1 MTEAPAGTAPP
12 APAGPVPAGPAQA
25 APAQAPAVLAR
36 AGRVLRRLAAMAATL
51 LVTSFLVFSSL
62 YLAPGDPVSFLV
74 RGRSPG
80 PEQLA
85 ELRHQYGFDQPF
97 LLRYW
102 HWLEGVVQ
110 GDFGRSHLFHQDV
123 SAVIWSRLP
132 SSLLLVT
139 TAALIIAV
147 VGVGA
152 GIVGA
157 LRRGTRTDR
166 TLMLLVTIGAAAPA
180 FVVALLLRSLLGVRL
195 GWFPTIGNGSGV
207 LDRLHHVVLP
217 AIALAV
223 TFTALVTRVTRSAML
238 DELRREHVE
247 VALSR
252 GTPRRTVIRRHVLRN
267 ALGPIVTVSALLVSG
282 MLVSTA
288 IVETAFGMSGVG
300 SLLVQSVD
308 QLDFQVVQAIVLLVV
323 AAFVVV
329 NALVD
334 LLQPLIDPRTA
345 AGGSAR

>member
-1 MTEAPAGTAPP
+1 MTGRAAG
-12 APAGPVPAGPAQA
+12 A
-25 APAQAPAVLAR
+25 AALAR
-36 AGRVLRRLAAMAATL
+36 AGRVLRRLAGMVTTL

-62 YLAPGDPVSFLV
+62 YLAPGDPASFLV
-74 RGRSPG
+74 RGRSPS

-85 ELRHQYGFDQPF
+85 EIRSQYGFDEPF
-97 LLRYW
+97 LVRYGN
-102 HWLEGVVQ
+102 WLEGVLH

-123 SAVIWSRLP
+123 GDLLWSRLP
-132 SSLLLVT
+132 ASLLLVT
-139 TAALIIAV
+139 TSALLIAA
-147 VGVGA
+147 VGVAA
-152 GIVGA
+152 GVVGA

-166 TLMLLVTIGAAAPA
+166 TLMLLVTVGAAAPA
-180 FVVALLLRSLLGVRL
+180 FVVALLLRSVLGVRL

-207 LDRLHHVVLP
+207 LDRMHHVLLP
-217 AIALAV
+217 AIALSV

-267 ALGPIVTVSALLVSG
+267 ALGPVVTVSALLVSG

-288 IVETAFGMSGVG
+288 IVETAFGMSGIG
-300 SLLVQSVD
+300 SLLVQCVD

-334 LLQPLIDPRTA
+334 LVQPLIDPRTA
-345 AGGSAR
+345 AAGSAR

>member
-1 MTEAPAGTAPP
+1 MRGATT
-12 APAGPVPAGPAQA
+12 
-25 APAQAPAVLAR
+25 R
-36 AGRVLRRLAAMAATL
+36 ALRVLRRLAGMAATL

-62 YLAPGDPVSFLV
+62 YLAPGDPASFLV
-74 RGRSPG
+74 RGRSASPQ
-80 PEQLA
+80 ELA
-85 ELRHQYGFDQPF
+85 EIRRQYGFDEPF
-97 LLRYW
+97 LVRYGQ
-102 HWLEGVVQ
+102 WLEGVLH
-110 GDFGRSHLFHQDV
+110 GDFGRSYLFHQDV
-123 SAVIWSRLP
+123 SSVIWSRLP
-132 SSLLLVT
+132 ASLLLVGVS
-139 TAALIIAV
+139 ALMIAV
-147 VGVGA
+147 VGVAA
-152 GIVGA
+152 GMVGA
-157 LRRGTRTDR
+157 LRRGTRTDA
-166 TLMLLVTIGAAAPA
+166 TLMLLVTVGAAAPA
-180 FVVALLLRSLLGVRL
+180 FVAALLLRSVFGVRL

-217 AIALAV
+217 AVALSV
-223 TFTALVTRVTRSAML
+223 TFMALVTRVTRSAML

-300 SLLVQSVD
+300 SLLVQSVN

-334 LLQPLIDPRTA
+334 LVHPLIDPRVA
-345 AGGSAR
+345 AAGSAR

>member
-1 MTEAPAGTAPP
+1 MT
-12 APAGPVPAGPAQA
+12 A
-25 APAQAPAVLAR
+25 AAAR
-36 AGRVLRRLAAMAATL
+36 GLRVLRKLAGMAATL

-62 YLAPGDPVSFLV
+62 FLAPGDPASFLV
-74 RGRSPG
+74 KGRSPS
-80 PEQLA
+80 PQELA
-85 ELRHQYGFDQPF
+85 EIRHQYGFDEPF
-97 LLRYW
+97 LVRYGN
-102 HWLEGVVQ
+102 WLEGVLR

-123 SAVIWSRLP
+123 ASVIWSRLP
-132 SSLLLVT
+132 SSLLLIGVS
-139 TAALIIAV
+139 ALMIAV
-147 VGVGA
+147 VGTGA

-157 LRRGTRTDR
+157 LRRGSRTDR
-166 TLMLLVTIGAAAPA
+166 TLMLLVTVGAAAPA
-180 FVVALLLRSLLGVRL
+180 FVAGLLLRSVLGVRL
-195 GWFPTIGNGSGV
+195 GWFPTIGNGTGV
-207 LDRLHHVVLP
+207 LDRLHHVILP
-217 AIALAV
+217 AAALSV
-223 TFTALVTRVTRSAML
+223 TFMALVTRVTRSAML

-334 LLQPLIDPRTA
+334 LVHPLIDPRLA
-345 AGGSAR
+345 AAGSAR

>member
-1 MTEAPAGTAPP
+1 MT
-12 APAGPVPAGPAQA
+12 V
-25 APAQAPAVLAR
+25 AVAR
-36 AGRVLRRLAAMAATL
+36 AGRVLRKLAGMAATL

-62 YLAPGDPVSFLV
+62 FLAPGDPASFLV
-74 RGRSPG
+74 KGRSPS
-80 PEQLA
+80 PQELA
-85 ELRHQYGFDQPF
+85 EIRRQYGFDEPF
-97 LLRYW
+97 LVRYGN
-102 HWLEGVVQ
+102 WLEGVLH

-123 SAVIWSRLP
+123 SSVIWSRLP
-132 SSLLLVT
+132 ASLLLIGVS
-139 TAALIIAV
+139 ALMIAV
-147 VGVGA
+147 VGIGS

-166 TLMLLVTIGAAAPA
+166 TLMLLVTVGAAAPA
-180 FVVALLLRSLLGVRL
+180 FVAALLLRSVLGVQL
-195 GWFPTIGNGSGV
+195 GWFPTIGNGTGV

-217 AIALAV
+217 AAALSV
-223 TFTALVTRVTRSAML
+223 TFVALVTRVTRSAML

-252 GTPRRTVIRRHVLRN
+252 GTPRRTVVRRHVLRN

-334 LLQPLIDPRTA
+334 LVHPLIDPRMA
-345 AGGSAR
+345 AAGSAR

>member
-1 MTEAPAGTAPP
+1 MT
-12 APAGPVPAGPAQA
+12 
-25 APAQAPAVLAR
+25 AVAAR
-36 AGRVLRRLAAMAATL
+36 AARVLRRLAGMAATL

-62 YLAPGDPVSFLV
+62 FLAPGDPASFLV
-74 RGRSPG
+74 KGRSAGPG
-80 PEQLA
+80 ELA
-85 ELRHQYGFDQPF
+85 EIRRQYGFDEPF
-97 LLRYW
+97 LVRYW
-102 HWLEGVVQ
+102 HWLEGVLQ
-110 GDFGRSHLFHQDV
+110 GDLGRSYLLHQDV
-123 SAVIWSRLP
+123 AQVIWSRLP
-132 SSLLLVT
+132 ASLLLIGVS
-139 TAALIIAV
+139 ALMI
-147 VGVGA
+147 GVFGIGA

-157 LRRGTRTDR
+157 LRRGSRTDR
-166 TLMLLVTIGAAAPA
+166 SLMLLVTVGAAAPA
-180 FVVALLLRSLLGVRL
+180 FVAALLLRSVLGVQL
-195 GWFPTIGNGSGV
+195 GWFPTIGNGTGL

-217 AIALAV
+217 AAALSV
-223 TFTALVTRVTRSAML
+223 TFVALVTRVTRSAML

-334 LLQPLIDPRTA
+334 LVQPLIDPRTA
-345 AGGSAR
+345 AAGSAR

>member
-1 MTEAPAGTAPP
+1 MT
-12 APAGPVPAGPAQA
+12 A
-25 APAQAPAVLAR
+25 AAVR
-36 AGRVLRRLAAMAATL
+36 AGRVLRRLAGMAATL

-62 YLAPGDPVSFLV
+62 YLAPGDPAAHLV
-74 RGRSPG
+74 RGRSPSA
-80 PEQLA
+80 EQLA
-85 ELRHQYGFDQPF
+85 EIRRQYGFDEPF

-102 HWLEGVVQ
+102 NWLEGVLQ
-110 GDFGRSHLFHQDV
+110 GDFGRSYLFHRDV

-132 SSLLLVT
+132 TSLLLVGVS
-139 TAALIIAV
+139 ALMIAV
-147 VGVGA
+147 VGIGA
-152 GIVGA
+152 GAVGA

-166 TLMLLVTIGAAAPA
+166 TLMLLVTVGAAAPA
-180 FVVALLLRSLLGVRL
+180 FAVALLLRSVLGVQL

-207 LDRLHHVVLP
+207 LDSLHHVVLP
-217 AIALAV
+217 AVALSV

-334 LLQPLIDPRTA
+334 LVHPLIDPRAA

>member
-1 MTEAPAGTAPP
+1 MGRRDRRERMT
-12 APAGPVPAGPAQA
+12 A
-25 APAQAPAVLAR
+25 AAAR
-36 AGRVLRRLAAMAATL
+36 AARVLRRLAGMAATL

-62 YLAPGDPVSFLV
+62 FLAPGDPASFLV
-74 RGRSPG
+74 KGRSAGPG
-80 PEQLA
+80 ELA
-85 ELRHQYGFDQPF
+85 EIRRQYGFDEPF
-97 LLRYW
+97 LVRYW
-102 HWLEGVVQ
+102 HWLEGVLH
-110 GDFGRSHLFHQDV
+110 GDLGRSYLLHQDV
-123 SAVIWSRLP
+123 ASVIWSRLP
-132 SSLLLVT
+132 ASLLLIGVS
-139 TAALIIAV
+139 ALMIAV
-147 VGVGA
+147 FGIGS

-157 LRRGTRTDR
+157 LRRGSRTDR
-166 TLMLLVTIGAAAPA
+166 SLMLLVTVGAAAPA
-180 FVVALLLRSLLGVRL
+180 FVAALLLRSLLGVQL
-195 GWFPTIGNGSGV
+195 GWFPTIGNGTGL

-217 AIALAV
+217 AAALSV
-223 TFTALVTRVTRSAML
+223 TFVALVTRVTRSAML

-334 LLQPLIDPRTA
+334 LVQPLIDPRTA
-345 AGGSAR
+345 ATGGAR

>member
-1 MTEAPAGTAPP
+1 MT
-12 APAGPVPAGPAQA
+12 
-25 APAQAPAVLAR
+25 R
-36 AGRVLRRLAAMAATL
+36 ALRVLRRLAGMAATL

-62 YLAPGDPVSFLV
+62 YLAPGDPASFLV
-74 RGRSPG
+74 RGRSASPQ
-80 PEQLA
+80 ELA
-85 ELRHQYGFDQPF
+85 EIRRQYGFDEPF
-97 LLRYW
+97 LVRYGQ
-102 HWLEGVVQ
+102 WLEGVLH
-110 GDFGRSHLFHQDV
+110 GDFGRSYLFHQDV
-123 SAVIWSRLP
+123 SSVIWSRLP
-132 SSLLLVT
+132 ASLLLVGVS
-139 TAALIIAV
+139 ALMIAV
-147 VGVGA
+147 VGVAA
-152 GIVGA
+152 GMVGA
-157 LRRGTRTDR
+157 LRRGTRTDA
-166 TLMLLVTIGAAAPA
+166 TLMLLVTVGAAAPA
-180 FVVALLLRSLLGVRL
+180 FVAALLLRSVFGVRL

-217 AIALAV
+217 AVALSV
-223 TFTALVTRVTRSAML
+223 TFMALVTRVTRSAML

-300 SLLVQSVD
+300 SLLVQSVN

-334 LLQPLIDPRTA
+334 LVHPLIDPRVA
-345 AGGSAR
+345 AAGSAR

>member
-1 MTEAPAGTAPP
+1 MT
-12 APAGPVPAGPAQA
+12 
-25 APAQAPAVLAR
+25 AVAAR
-36 AGRVLRRLAAMAATL
+36 AVRILRRLAGMAATL

-62 YLAPGDPVSFLV
+62 FLAPGDPASFLV
-74 RGRSPG
+74 KGRSAG
-80 PEQLA
+80 PEELA
-85 ELRHQYGFDQPF
+85 EIRRQYGFDEPF
-97 LLRYW
+97 LVRYW
-102 HWLEGVVQ
+102 HWLEGVLH
-110 GDFGRSHLFHQDV
+110 GDLGRSYLLHQDV
-123 SAVIWSRLP
+123 SSVIWSRLP
-132 SSLLLVT
+132 ASLLLIGVS
-139 TAALIIAV
+139 ALMIAV
-147 VGVGA
+147 FGLGS

-157 LRRGTRTDR
+157 LRRGSRTDR
-166 TLMLLVTIGAAAPA
+166 SLMLLVTVGAAAPA
-180 FVVALLLRSLLGVRL
+180 FVAALLLRSLLGVQL
-195 GWFPTIGNGSGV
+195 GWFPTIGNGTGL

-217 AIALAV
+217 AAALSV
-223 TFTALVTRVTRSAML
+223 TFVALVTRVTRSAML

-252 GTPRRTVIRRHVLRN
+252 GTPRGTVIRRHVLRN

-308 QLDFQVVQAIVLLVV
+308 QLDFQVGQAIVLLVV

-334 LLQPLIDPRTA
+334 LVQPLIDPRTA
-345 AGGSAR
+345 AAGSAR

>member
-1 MTEAPAGTAPP
+1 MTL
-12 APAGPVPAGPAQA
+12 A
-25 APAQAPAVLAR
+25 AVR
-36 AGRVLRRLAAMAATL
+36 AWRVLRRLAGMAATL

-62 YLAPGDPVSFLV
+62 YLAPGDPAAFLV
-74 RGRSPG
+74 RGRSPS

-85 ELRHQYGFDQPF
+85 EIRRQYGFDEPF
-97 LLRYW
+97 LTRYG
-102 HWLEGVVQ
+102 HWLEGVFQ
-110 GDFGRSHLFHQDV
+110 GDLGRSYLFHQDV

-132 SSLLLVT
+132 SSLLLVGT
-139 TAALIIAV
+139 SALLIAV

-152 GIVGA
+152 GAVGA

-166 TLMLLVTIGAAAPA
+166 TLMLLVTVGAAAPA
-180 FVVALLLRSLLGVRL
+180 FVVALLLRSVLGVQL
-195 GWFPTIGNGSGV
+195 GWFPTIGNGSGL
-207 LDRLHHVVLP
+207 LDRMHHVALP
-217 AIALAV
+217 AVALSV

-252 GTPRRTVIRRHVLRN
+252 GTLRRTVIRRHVLRN

-308 QLDFQVVQAIVLLVV
+308 QLDFQVVQAVVLLVV

-334 LLQPLIDPRTA
+334 LLLPLIDPRTA
-345 AGGSAR
+345 AGGGAR

>member
-1 MTEAPAGTAPP
+1 MT
-12 APAGPVPAGPAQA
+12 
-25 APAQAPAVLAR
+25 PAVAR
-36 AGRVLRRLAAMAATL
+36 AGRVLRRLAGMAATL

-62 YLAPGDPVSFLV
+62 FLAPGDPVAFLV
-74 RGRSPG
+74 KGRSPG
-80 PEQLA
+80 PQELA
-85 ELRHQYGFDQPF
+85 EMHRQYGFDEPF
-97 LLRYW
+97 LVRYW
-102 HWLEGVVQ
+102 HWLEGVLH
-110 GDFGRSHLFHQDV
+110 GDFGRSYLFHQDV

-132 SSLLLVT
+132 SSLLLIGVS
-139 TAALIIAV
+139 ALMITVFGI
-147 VGVGA
+147 GA
-152 GIVGA
+152 GMLGA

-166 TLMLLVTIGAAAPA
+166 SLMLLVTVGAAAPA
-180 FVVALLLRSLLGVRL
+180 FVAALLFRSVLGVRL
-195 GWFPTIGNGSGV
+195 GWFPTIGNGTGL

-217 AIALAV
+217 AAALSV
-223 TFTALVTRVTRSAML
+223 TFVALVTRVTRSAML

-334 LLQPLIDPRTA
+334 LVHPLIDPRMA
-345 AGGSAR
+345 AAGSAR

>member
-1 MTEAPAGTAPP
+1 MSR
-12 APAGPVPAGPAQA
+12 A
-25 APAQAPAVLAR
+25 ATR
-36 AGRVLRRLAAMAATL
+36 ALRILRRLSGMAATL

-62 YLAPGDPVSFLV
+62 YLAPGDPASFLV
-74 RGRSPG
+74 RGRSASPQ
-80 PEQLA
+80 ELA
-85 ELRHQYGFDQPF
+85 EIRRQYGFDEPF
-97 LLRYW
+97 LVRFGQ
-102 HWLEGVVQ
+102 WLEGVLH
-110 GDFGRSHLFHQDV
+110 GDFGRSYLFHQDV
-123 SAVIWSRLP
+123 SSVIGSRLP
-132 SSLLLVT
+132 ATLLLVGVS
-139 TAALIIAV
+139 ALMIAV
-147 VGVGA
+147 VGVAA
-152 GIVGA
+152 GMVGA
-157 LRRGTRTDR
+157 LRRGTRTDG
-166 TLMLLVTIGAAAPA
+166 TLMLLVTVGAAAPA
-180 FVVALLLRSLLGVRL
+180 FVAALLLRSVFGVRL

-217 AIALAV
+217 AIALSV
-223 TFTALVTRVTRSAML
+223 TFMALVARVTRSAML

-300 SLLVQSVD
+300 SLLVQSVN

-334 LLQPLIDPRTA
+334 LVHPLIDPRVAA
-345 AGGSAR
+345 AGGAR

>member
-1 MTEAPAGTAPP
+1 MTALA
-12 APAGPVPAGPAQA
+12 
-25 APAQAPAVLAR
+25 AR
-36 AGRVLRRLAAMAATL
+36 AARVLRRLAGMAATL

-62 YLAPGDPVSFLV
+62 FLAPGDPASFLV
-74 RGRSPG
+74 KGRSAGPG
-80 PEQLA
+80 ELA
-85 ELRHQYGFDQPF
+85 EIRRQYGFDEPF
-97 LLRYW
+97 LVRYW
-102 HWLEGVVQ
+102 HWLEGVLH
-110 GDFGRSHLFHQDV
+110 GDLGRSYLLHQDV
-123 SAVIWSRLP
+123 ASVIWSRLP
-132 SSLLLVT
+132 ASLLLIGT
-139 TAALIIAV
+139 SALMIAV
-147 VGVGA
+147 FGIGS

-157 LRRGTRTDR
+157 LRRGSRTDR
-166 TLMLLVTIGAAAPA
+166 TLMLLVTVGAAAPA
-180 FVVALLLRSLLGVRL
+180 FVAALLLRSVLGVQL
-195 GWFPTIGNGSGV
+195 GWFPTIGNGTGL

-217 AIALAV
+217 AAALSV
-223 TFTALVTRVTRSAML
+223 TFVALVTRVTRSAML

-252 GTPRRTVIRRHVLRN
+252 GTPHRTVIRRHVLRN

-334 LLQPLIDPRTA
+334 LVHPLIDPRTA
-345 AGGSAR
+345 APGSAR

>member
-1 MTEAPAGTAPP
+1 MT
-12 APAGPVPAGPAQA
+12 V
-25 APAQAPAVLAR
+25 AVAR
-36 AGRVLRRLAAMAATL
+36 AGRVLRKLAGMAATL

-62 YLAPGDPVSFLV
+62 FLAPGDPASFLV
-74 RGRSPG
+74 KGRSPS
-80 PEQLA
+80 PQELA
-85 ELRHQYGFDQPF
+85 EIRRQYGFDEPF
-97 LLRYW
+97 LVRYW
-102 HWLEGVVQ
+102 NWLEGVLN
-110 GDFGRSHLFHQDV
+110 GDFGRSYLFHQDV
-123 SAVIWSRLP
+123 SSVIWSRLP
-132 SSLLLVT
+132 ASMLLIGV
-139 TAALIIAV
+139 AALMIAV
-147 VGVGA
+147 VGLGS

-166 TLMLLVTIGAAAPA
+166 TLMLLVTVGAAAPA
-180 FVVALLLRSLLGVRL
+180 FVAALVLRSVLGVQL
-195 GWFPTIGNGSGV
+195 GWFPTIGNGTGV

-217 AIALAV
+217 AAALSV
-223 TFTALVTRVTRSAML
+223 TFVALVTRVTRSAML

-267 ALGPIVTVSALLVSG
+267 ALGPIVTVSGLLVSG

-334 LLQPLIDPRTA
+334 LVHPLIDPRMA
-345 AGGSAR
+345 AAGSAR

>member
-1 MTEAPAGTAPP
+1 MT
-12 APAGPVPAGPAQA
+12 
-25 APAQAPAVLAR
+25 AVAAR
-36 AGRVLRRLAAMAATL
+36 AARVLRRLAGMAATL

-62 YLAPGDPVSFLV
+62 FLAPGDPASFLV
-74 RGRSPG
+74 KGRSAGPG
-80 PEQLA
+80 ELA
-85 ELRHQYGFDQPF
+85 EIRRQYGFDEPF
-97 LLRYW
+97 LVRYW
-102 HWLEGVVQ
+102 HWLEGVLH
-110 GDFGRSHLFHQDV
+110 GDLGRSYLLHQDV
-123 SAVIWSRLP
+123 ASVIWSRLP
-132 SSLLLVT
+132 ASLLLIGT
-139 TAALIIAV
+139 SALMIAV
-147 VGVGA
+147 FGIGS

-157 LRRGTRTDR
+157 LRRGSRTDR
-166 TLMLLVTIGAAAPA
+166 TLMLLVTVGAAAPA
-180 FVVALLLRSLLGVRL
+180 FVAALLLRSVLGVQL
-195 GWFPTIGNGSGV
+195 GWFPTIGNGTGL

-217 AIALAV
+217 AAALSV
-223 TFTALVTRVTRSAML
+223 TFVALVTRVTRSAML

-267 ALGPIVTVSALLVSG
+267 ALGAIVTVSALLVSG

-334 LLQPLIDPRTA
+334 LVHPLIDPRTA
-345 AGGSAR
+345 APGSAR

>member
-1 MTEAPAGTAPP
+1 MT
-12 APAGPVPAGPAQA
+12 A
-25 APAQAPAVLAR
+25 AAAR
-36 AGRVLRRLAAMAATL
+36 AARVLRRLAGMAATL

-62 YLAPGDPVSFLV
+62 FLAPGDPASFLV
-74 RGRSPG
+74 KGRSAG
-80 PEQLA
+80 PEELA
-85 ELRHQYGFDQPF
+85 EIRRQYGFDEPF
-97 LLRYW
+97 LVRYW
-102 HWLEGVVQ
+102 HWLEGVLQ
-110 GDFGRSHLFHQDV
+110 GDLGRSYLLHQDV
-123 SAVIWSRLP
+123 ASVIWSRLP
-132 SSLLLVT
+132 ASLLLIGVS
-139 TAALIIAV
+139 ALMIAV
-147 VGVGA
+147 FGIGS

-157 LRRGTRTDR
+157 LRRGSRTDR
-166 TLMLLVTIGAAAPA
+166 SLMLLVTVGAAAPA
-180 FVVALLLRSLLGVRL
+180 FVAALLLRSVLGVRL
-195 GWFPTIGNGSGV
+195 GWFPTIGNGTGL

-217 AIALAV
+217 AAALSV
-223 TFTALVTRVTRSAML
+223 TFVALVTRVTRSAML

-334 LLQPLIDPRTA
+334 LVHPLIDPRTA
-345 AGGSAR
+345 AAGSAR

>member
-1 MTEAPAGTAPP
+1 MT
-12 APAGPVPAGPAQA
+12 VA
-25 APAQAPAVLAR
+25 AVR
-36 AGRVLRRLAAMAATL
+36 AGRVLRRLAGMAATL

-62 YLAPGDPVSFLV
+62 YLAPGDPAAYLV
-74 RGRSPG
+74 RGRSPSA
-80 PEQLA
+80 EQLA
-85 ELRHQYGFDQPF
+85 EIRRQYGFDEPF

-102 HWLEGVVQ
+102 NWLEGVLH
-110 GDFGRSHLFHQDV
+110 GDFGRSYLFHQDV

-132 SSLLLVT
+132 TSLLLVGVS
-139 TAALIIAV
+139 ALMIAV
-147 VGVGA
+147 VGIGA
-152 GIVGA
+152 GAVGA

-166 TLMLLVTIGAAAPA
+166 TLMLLVTVGAAAPA
-180 FVVALLLRSLLGVRL
+180 FAVALLLRSVLGVQL

-207 LDRLHHVVLP
+207 LDSLHHIVLP
-217 AIALAV
+217 AVALSV

-334 LLQPLIDPRTA
+334 LVHPLIDPRVA